1 MICGYP
7 QMIKEREIQK
17 SIQVFTAAMSALER
31 NQALLIDEI
40 EGKQEAAER
49 KANELLRELGEEISE
64 LQRRRSELEHL
75 EHTEDLLYLL
85 RVLHK

>member
-1 MICGYP
+1 
-7 QMIKEREIQK
+7 MIKEREIQK

>member
-49 KANELLRELGEEISE
+49 KANELLRALGEEISE

>member
-1 MICGYP
+1 
-7 QMIKEREIQK
+7 MIKEREIQK

-49 KANELLRELGEEISE
+49 KANELLRALGEEISE